1 MKSAINHFTDR
12 GSSVYIASLDIRKAF
27 DKVSHFKMYKSLLDA
42 GVPII
47 IIDVLINWYN
57 KLLCCKME

>member
-1 MKSAINHFTDR
+1 M
-12 GSSVYIASLDIRKAF
+12 YIASLDIRKAF